1 MQATALNF
9 SDDSIV
15 RKTKRTAKTRVLIVS
30 DHPGESR
37 DVATNLRKL
46 HLDVQLSLFDGK
58 TLSSIPTRAPDAV
71 LCHLVD
77 YPTLGPK
84 LAKVI
89 RSHYKSI
96 PMPLVGA
103 MSYPY
108 PDASVGF
115 DSTLFAP
122 MHASQIA
129 NRVNAMIRLGV
140 MEAEIIRR
148 QETLREDFGQTPEL
162 GDLSPDRKFRVLFIG
177 KAAPSFMIIVNAMQ
191 EKGVEVTA
199 AFKSFSAI
207 DYLHGE
213 PFDAVVM
220 NALEQSEPAFSIS
233 EAMRRNSKLY
243 HTPTLFL
250 VDGNS
255 FTEHEA
261 AYERGARDIID
272 QNADSEEISGRIL
285 ELANYHRVH
294 EQLKADYSTLA
305 MKIAGDKSGTAYS
318 QNFLRSH
325 LPRMLRDAQPL
336 NAPVT
341 LIGIKLAPN
350 TMDEISN
357 EAIESAYAQ
366 TAKLLTNLVRM
377 QDIVCRWDNDIFV
390 VAFFDTDEIAAKR
403 ILRRINALLD
413 HAVYKSGSTPN
424 LGSLNVTAQTTVLE
438 INPSPKINAHHLDNL
453 IATLH
458 QDPDED

>member
-1 MQATALNF
+1 MQAVAVDK
-9 SDDSIV
+9 SDDSNV
-15 RKTKRTAKTRVLIVS
+15 LDTNRTIKTRVLIVS

-46 HLDVQLSLFDGK
+46 HLDVQLCLFDGN

-71 LCHLVD
+71 LCHLVE
-77 YPTLGPK
+77 YPSQAPK
-84 LAKVI
+84 VAKVV

-96 PMPLVGA
+96 PLPLVGA
-103 MSYPY
+103 MSHPS
-108 PDASVGF
+108 PDASIGF

-148 QETLREDFGQTPEL
+148 QETLLEDFGQTPEL

-177 KAAPSFMIIVNAMQ
+177 KATPSFMVIVNAMQ
-191 EKGVEVTA
+191 DKGVEVTA
-199 AFKSFSAI
+199 AFTSFSAF

-220 NALEQSEPAFSIS
+220 NALEQTEPAFSIS

-250 VDGNS
+250 VNGDS
-255 FTEHEA
+255 FTEYDA
-261 AYERGARDIID
+261 AYERGVRDIID

-294 EQLKADYSTLA
+294 VQLKADYSTLS
-305 MKIAGDKSGTAYS
+305 MDVVGDKSGTAYS
-318 QNFLRSH
+318 QNFMRAH
-325 LPRMLRDAQPL
+325 LPRMLRDARQL
-336 NAPVT
+336 NAPIT
-341 LIGIKLAPN
+341 FIGIKLAPN
-350 TMDEISN
+350 TMDEVSID
-357 EAIESAYAQ
+357 AIDSAYGK
-366 TAKLLTNLVRM
+366 TAELLTNLVRM
-377 QDIVCRWDNDIFV
+377 QDVVCRWDDDSFII
-390 VAFFDTDEIAAKR
+390 AFFDTDKTAAKL
-403 ILRRINALLD
+403 ILRRITALLD
-413 HAVYKSGSTPN
+413 CTTFESGSPN
-424 LGSLNVTAQTTVLE
+424 LGALNVTAQTTILE
-438 INPSPKINAHHLDNL
+438 ISPNLNPNQPHLDAL